1 MTSAKIPIGSLLCA
15 CLLCVLLAV
24 LRLALVFGLVCC
36 AKFTRQ
42 ADFPSESIL
51 CLGKNETIYSEKLC
65 LGVEDTGVSFYT
77 ERRVMLAVGGFS
89 LWFTL

>member
-1 MTSAKIPIGSLLCA
+1 ML
-15 CLLCVLLAV
+15 VAV
-24 LRLALVFGLVCC
+24 LRFALVLGLVCC
-36 AKFTRQ
+36 AKFTGQ

-51 CLGKNETIYSEKLC
+51 CLGRNETIYSEKLC

-89 LWFTL
+89 LWSTLRTLHHVCKGIKCGSSC